1 MMNRTILSFSLILGL
16 GLLLAACAPAGGDA
30 TRSARGPITAAE
42 IADAGITTTALDA
55 VQRVRP
61 QWMHTRGGQQVRVY
75 LDGNRF
81 GNDIRS
87 LAGIPAGNVHRI
99 EQLSPQQATTRWGG
113 GHLGGA
119 IHVETR

>member
-1 MMNRTILSFSLILGL
+1 MTRTLIAVGLIFGL
-16 GLLLAACAPAGGDA
+16 GLLLTACAPAGDDVV
-30 TRSARGPITAAE
+30 RSARGPITAAE

-61 QWMHTRGGQQVRVY
+61 QWLHTRGGQAVRVY

-81 GNDIRS
+81 GDEIRS

-99 EQLSPQQATTRWGG
+99 ERLNPQQATTRWGG

-119 IHVETR
+119 ISVETR